1 MYNRGRTPFQNQIAR
16 WRRLFP
22 GARFG
27 QGGGGYF
34 QLGLDLQEA
43 AVSLPGR
50 YEGNVKRES
59 DGAEFKRAI
68 ELDPP
73 SGNQQP
79 IRIYDVVGG
88 GLPTTPQWSGNA
100 LLFGG
105 SLLFFTATDSVADRK
120 FACLGLGNFLFSFS
134 KSTYHDGRPDV
145 KLAGVL
151 KKL

>member
-1 MYNRGRTPFQNQIAR
+1 MYYRGPTPYQNQIAR
-16 WRRLFP
+16 RWRLFP
-22 GARFG
+22 DARFG
-27 QGGGGYF
+27 QGCGGYL
-34 QLGLDLQEA
+34 QLAQDLQEA

-105 SLLFFTATDSVADRK
+105 SLLFITATDTVADRK
-120 FACLGLGNFLFSFS
+120 FVCLGLGNFLFSFS
-134 KSTYHDGRPDV
+134 KSIYHDGLPDI